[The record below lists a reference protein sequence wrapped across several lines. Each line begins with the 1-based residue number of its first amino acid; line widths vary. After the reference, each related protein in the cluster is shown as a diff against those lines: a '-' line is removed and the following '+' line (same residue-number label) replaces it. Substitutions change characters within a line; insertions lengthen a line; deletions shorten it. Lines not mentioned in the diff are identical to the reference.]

1 MDRAAVRKKLME
13 DLDSVLKRYGKIDAH
28 LHNTDREVPQDW
40 SDRAQMMENDEVLEA
55 LGDHGRAE
63 VAALRSA
70 LHRLDEG
77 SYGICANCGEDVG
90 EGRLSALPSATLCIE
105 CAS

>member
-1 MDRAAVRKKLME
+1 MDRAAVRQKLMK
-13 DLDSVLKRYGKIDAH
+13 DLDSMLSRYGKIDAH

-63 VAALRSA
+63 VAALRAA
-70 LHRLDEG
+70 LLRLDAG
-77 SYGICANCGEDVG
+77 TYGVCTGCGEDIS
-90 EGRLSALPSATLCIE
+90 EGRVNALPSATLCID